1 MTTKIQYRNGME
13 RITNPLNLVDEDAI
27 MSVTMFTDEDYKVHS
42 MLVLDTGIGVVPT
55 EDDYISITVATI
67 PDSKGINPHQSWVRL
82 FGKLKTKLTE
92 EYERTPLYEFFE
104 SLERKTGVVINYM
117 ETTVNHLKGI

>member
-13 RITNPLNLVDEDAI
+13 RVTNPLNHVDEQAI
-27 MSVTMFTDEDYKVHS
+27 MSVMLFTDNDYNVHS
-42 MLVLDTGIGVVPT
+42 ILVLDTGIGTVPT
-55 EDDYISITVATI
+55 EEDYISITVVTI
-67 PDSKGINPHQSWVRL
+67 PDSKGVSSYLSWVRM
-82 FGKLKTKLTE
+82 FGNLKKKLTD
-92 EYERTPLYEFFE
+92 EYEITPLYGFFE